1 MRKDQI
7 FKVSVGFLLILAAA
21 IGTISVIFWNE
32 DQLIYFVEVI
42 RHGAR
47 APENGHEFPD
57 GFKVQK
63 SMLTPMGMR

>member
-47 APENGHEFPD
+47 APENGNEFPD